1 MATSSKIPGYIRTFE
16 RWLSLWSLPLVKAD
30 YLFLEIGGKKKKME
44 RRRKIEQIERADRF
58 VRNLGYR
65 AVKKKARV
73 EDETDLKPRIVSL
86 WFIQFTRFTTSS
98 SPSSTFDTR
107 ALNGGARKTIS
118 SFLKE
123 QVCRLRRGGGR
134 FLPASL

>member
-65 AVKKKARV
+65 AVKKKRASRM
-73 EDETDLKPRIVSL
+73 KRI
-86 WFIQFTRFTTSS
+86 
-98 SPSSTFDTR
+98 
-107 ALNGGARKTIS
+107 
-118 SFLKE
+118 
-123 QVCRLRRGGGR
+123 
-134 FLPASL
+134 